1 MTYYIFCNYA
11 RTLAHTRCLCPYKKK
26 QRRQYLNINCKLSR
40 KEGRSRYSH
49 VGTETN
55 GQKSKDKDD
64 VHLSTFYYFF
74 LFLWYQSPSLTV
86 EY

>member
-1 MTYYIFCNYA
+1 MH
-11 RTLAHTRCLCPYKKK
+11 AHLLILDVCVHIKKKK
-26 QRRQYLNINCKLSR
+26 QRRQYLNINWKLSR
-40 KEGRSRYSH
+40 IEGRSRYSH

-74 LFLWYQSPSLTV
+74 CFCGIDPQALPLSINPTQ
-86 EY
+86 